1 MWENKLW
8 CGVMYTFFRVNKL
21 HVSGECGVATSS
33 MTTVIRACPTVE
45 VNWFFHYILD
55 EDYHNGLKLLQIGQ

>member
-21 HVSGECGVATSS
+21 RVIRVCGVATSS
-33 MTTVIRACPTVE
+33 MTTVNRACPSVA
-45 VNWFFHYILD
+45 VNWIFHYILD
-55 EDYHNGLKLLQIGQ
+55 EDLS

>member
-8 CGVMYTFFRVNKL
+8 FGVMYTFFRVNKL
-21 HVSGECGVATSS
+21 RVSQECGVATSS

-45 VNWFFHYILD
+45 VNWFFHYISD
-55 EDYHNGLKLLQIGQ
+55 EDLS